1 MCGRD
6 TFFRTWEEVWR
17 FSQPIDVLFPDHPPV
32 PQYNRAPT
40 QQGWIIV
47 PEGEP
52 DRHAGRVHGAR
63 WGLIPHWAKA
73 ETLPYATFNA
83 RVESVASK
91 PAFRDAFRG
100 RRCLVPSSGYY
111 EWKVLDDGSKQ
122 PYFIFPEAPLMH
134 FAGLYSER
142 VDADGAPKFSYTI
155 LTQPAS
161 SRLSPVHDRQPVILR
176 PDEFSTW
183 MTGDKEHAGVI
194 IEAERVPDVRYHR
207 VARAVGSSRSQ
218 GPQLIEPL
226 DEADTGT
233 DDEPPLGTNR
243 TLW

>member
-17 FSQPIDVLFPDHPPV
+17 FSQPIDVLFPEQPPA

-47 PEGEP
+47 PE
-52 DRHAGRVHGAR
+52 DDHGRIHGAR

-73 ETLPYATFNA
+73 DSLPYATFNA
-83 RVESVASK
+83 RVESVSSK

-100 RRCLVPSSGYY
+100 QRCLVPSSGYY
-111 EWKVLDDGSKQ
+111 EWKVLEDGSKQ

-134 FAGLYSER
+134 FAGLFSER
-142 VDADGAPKFSYTI
+142 IDADGAPRFSYTI

-161 SRLSPVHDRQPVILR
+161 TRLTPVHDRQPVILR
-176 PDEFSTW
+176 PDEFAAW
-183 MTGDKEHAGVI
+183 MTGDRERATAL
-194 IEAERVPDVRYHR
+194 IEAERVPDVQFHR
-207 VARAVGSSRSQ
+207 VSKAVGSSRSQ

-226 DEADTGT
+226 RNDEEDV
-233 DDEPPLGTNR
+233 PPGANR
-243 TLW
+243 SLW